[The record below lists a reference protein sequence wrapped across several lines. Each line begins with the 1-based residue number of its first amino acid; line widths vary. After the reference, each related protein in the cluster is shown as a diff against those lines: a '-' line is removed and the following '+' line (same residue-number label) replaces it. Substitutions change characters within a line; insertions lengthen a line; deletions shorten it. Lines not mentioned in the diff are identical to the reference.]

1 MMYSLPNIIVIKS
14 RKGEMDRILNTQW
27 RMEKFIEVAMQDSI
41 CNNTAVR
48 TINLVTHRRV

>member
-1 MMYSLPNIIVIKS
+1 MYSLPNIIVIKS